1 MDNPFRLLYTHFI
14 MVQNTFKKIA
24 MVFCLLL
31 CGWNLVFTDTASLA
45 APQQPT
51 STCNSYLLCD
61 LTTSE
66 VIFANKPNERIY
78 PASVTKMMTALILI
92 EKKPDLSEKV
102 KVGSEI
108 NNFGP
113 EASKMGLIQNELIS
127 YKDLLYGMLLV
138 SGNDA
143 AATVAVNIGGSI
155 NGFAQLMNQK
165 AAELGM
171 TNSHFVNPHGMHSEE
186 HYTTAADLAKL
197 AIVCMKNA
205 IFADVVKAPDY
216 TTSPT
221 NKKPSGRLLE
231 TTNRLLSAKNEN
243 KPYHYDAAIG
253 IKTGSTSAAQGCLV
267 AAAQKNGRT
276 LIAVM
281 MGDDSV
287 VNNLQY
293 AKRWTDSV
301 KFFDYGFGLTR
312 VELSPYI
319 AKLSTVG
326 TLSGSSSAM
335 LYAAPPAS
343 LGYWTDEAGAAALS
357 LPGAVTVK
365 VEYNSSFTVYSPAS
379 HSIGTA
385 VYSYGEQELYR
396 VNLALTPSDVK
407 VQSSQSAAPSK
418 SIRIILWALAFL
430 LCFSLLFFIIMMR
443 RLRLK
448 RRRRPK
454 GPAPNPNRNTKP
466 LASQRTSQNGQT
478 RHNGDGSGRRPVHN
492 ANGRVSNQEKRDNV
506 RPIRPPSGTLNR
518 QGRQSS
524 PNGRPNE

>member
-1 MDNPFRLLYTHFI
+1 

-24 MVFCLLL
+24 IVFCLLL
-31 CGWNLVFTDTASLA
+31 FGWSLVLPDTMSLA

-61 LTTSE
+61 FTTGE
-66 VIFANKPNERIY
+66 IIFANKPNERVY

-113 EASKMGLIQNELIS
+113 EASRMGLLQNELIS

-155 NGFAQLMNQK
+155 NGFAELMNQK

-171 TNSHFVNPHGMHSEE
+171 VNSHFVNPHGMHSEE
-186 HYTTAADLAKL
+186 HYTTTADLAKL
-197 AIVCMKNA
+197 AIACMKNA
-205 IFADVVKAPDY
+205 VFADVVKTAVY

-221 NKKPSGRLLE
+221 NKKSAGRVLE
-231 TTNRLLSAKNEN
+231 TTNRLISPKDDN

-253 IKTGSTSAAQGCLV
+253 IKTGSTTAAQGCLV
-267 AAAQKNGRT
+267 SAAQKNGRT

-326 TLSGSSSAM
+326 TLSGSSSAT

-343 LGYWTDEAGAAALS
+343 LGYWTDDSGAAALS
-357 LPGAVTVK
+357 LPDAITVK
-365 VEYNSSFTVYSPAS
+365 IQFNGSFTAYSPSS

-396 VNLALTPSDVK
+396 VEISLTPSDVK

-418 SIRIILWALAFL
+418 TIKIILWALAFL
-430 LCFSLLFFIIMMR
+430 LCFSLLFFIIMIR
-443 RLRLK
+443 RLHLK
-448 RRRRPK
+448 RRRRSK
-454 GPAPNPNRNTKP
+454 KPASSHANSNTNPLP
-466 LASQRTSQNGQT
+466 YQRTSYNGQS
-478 RHNGDGSGRRPVHN
+478 RQIRDGSVRKPENTANRRVPN
-492 ANGRVSNQEKRDNV
+492 EEMRSIV
-506 RPIRPPSGTLNR
+506 RPIRPPSNNRNR
-518 QGRQSS
+518 QGKQFTD
-524 PNGRPNE
+524 NGRPYE